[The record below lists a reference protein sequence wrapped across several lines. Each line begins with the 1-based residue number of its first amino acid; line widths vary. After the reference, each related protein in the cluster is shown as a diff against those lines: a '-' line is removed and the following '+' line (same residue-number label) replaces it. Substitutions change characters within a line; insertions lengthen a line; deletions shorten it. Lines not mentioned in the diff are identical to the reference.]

1 MCFDQMRFEIS
12 KPLSRFSNKILC
24 ELNSGGRRRFFTRSL
39 ASISPIVSVA
49 GLIPSPTLDTNKC
62 IDHFVWTHVYLG
74 ATYELKRGGVMS
86 WNFLKLGVCD
96 GPQGG
101 SWCPNQQDRNIL
113 RDWPVESGQTNRV
126 PTDLLYVEMGGGGFL
141 RCAMKATLIDVKA
154 NVENFFQI
162 KAHLKKFQF
171 SVCHHI

>member
-1 MCFDQMRFEIS
+1 MWVKLWWAAPLFYSIS
-12 KPLSRFSNKILC
+12 CLHLTHCVCCWVDSQSHTGYKQVHWSFCLDPC
-24 ELNSGGRRRFFTRSL
+24 VSGGDL
-39 ASISPIVSVA
+39 WVP
-49 GLIPSPTLDTNKC
+49 
-62 IDHFVWTHVYLG
+62 
-74 ATYELKRGGVMS
+74 TYELKRGGVMS
-86 WNFLKLGVCD
+86 WNFLKLGICD

-113 RDWPVESGQTNRV
+113 WYWPVESGHTNRV

-171 SVCHHI
+171 SVCHHIWGHYE